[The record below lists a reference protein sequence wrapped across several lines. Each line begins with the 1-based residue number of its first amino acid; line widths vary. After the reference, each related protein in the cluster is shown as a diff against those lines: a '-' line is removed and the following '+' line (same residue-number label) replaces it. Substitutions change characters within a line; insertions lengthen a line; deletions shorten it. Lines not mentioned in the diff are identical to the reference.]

1 MTKPF
6 PFAVTSSERS
16 SPAPPA
22 VASVKQPPSAA
33 ATKPQSPEASG
44 QHRVMPLVVEMPT
57 APMDPES
64 DVEEPLPV
72 STKEEMALEDA
83 VPGPEP
89 TAGVTVNPLP
99 ELSPHREAVSGG
111 TDREERDSAMSRQSK
126 SEAPSEWPPSAPGGG
141 PCEPEG
147 ENERASRGGG
157 GGGGGSVGIPPSIG
171 SRSRTSFAATSNQTV
186 QISSSPAKNYTMPR
200 ERSIV
205 VSRNVDILDAS
216 QLLVGVSGPPK
227 TAGAAIPAGRPYG
240 LEGHG
245 SGNFHE
251 AFGGFPHGFDDLEDF
266 DFDYLE
272 ASPRPFN
279 KDMAMQHV
287 PTHHLEGDFGV
298 SLRDV
303 ML

>member
-6 PFAVTSSERS
+6 PFAVTSSGKS

-22 VASVKQPPSAA
+22 VASAKQPPSAEA
-33 ATKPQSPEASG
+33 SKPQSPEASG
-44 QHRVMPLVVEMPT
+44 QHRVKPLVVEMPT

-72 STKEEMALEDA
+72 STKEEMALAEA
-83 VPGPEP
+83 VSGPEP
-89 TAGVTVNPLP
+89 TAGVTVNPPP
-99 ELSPHREAVSGG
+99 EQSPRREGVSGS
-111 TDREERDSAMSRQSK
+111 TDGEARDSATSRQSK

-147 ENERASRGGG
+147 ENETASRGGG
-157 GGGGGSVGIPPSIG
+157 GGGGSVGAPPLIG
-171 SRSRTSFAATSNQTV
+171 SRSRTSFVATSNPTV

-227 TAGAAIPAGRPYG
+227 TASAAVPAGRPYG

-245 SGNFHE
+245 SGYFQE

-303 ML
+303 MQ